1 MFKVLVVD
9 DDPNVRLFLE
19 RLLSKK
25 FSCTVETAKDGADA
39 LSKLKE
45 FDAEV
50 MLLDITMPV
59 MDGVE
64 TLTALRQDN
73 NYNNLEVIVL
83 TAVSEKETVAKVMS
97 MGVVDYMLKPLLY
110 EQTYLRLKELFEII
124 RKRIQ
129 KRKLMKTAEE
139 TDDAK
144 IDPSVEKFL
153 LVLSDEELRLNL
165 KENLTKLGFYVID
178 TDNGAEGLKLF
189 VKFKP
194 NKIIVGENLHL
205 LNEMLFAQKIKT
217 FRSNMPKLEMYYVK
231 HDLNEINETQKKL
244 FDFIISKDKVIS
256 LFKKN

>member
-1 MFKVLVVD
+1 MFRVLVVD

-64 TLTALRQDN
+64 TLTAIRQDDN
-73 NYNNLEVIVL
+73 FKDLEVIVL

-110 EQTYLRLKELFEII
+110 EQTYLRIKELFEIV

-129 KRKLMKTAEE
+129 KKKLLATSE
-139 TDDAK
+139 TDAN

-153 LVLSDEELRLNL
+153 LVLSEEDLRLKL
-165 KENLTKLGFYVID
+165 KESLTKLGYYIID

-189 VKFKP
+189 VKYKP
-194 NKIIVGENLHL
+194 NKVIMGENIHL
-205 LNEMLFAQKIKT
+205 LNEKLFAQKIQT
-217 FRSNMPKLEMYYVK
+217 FKGKMPQLEIYFIKKDLSNISATEKS
-231 HDLNEINETQKKL
+231 L
-244 FDFIISKDKVIS
+244 FDFIISKDKAVKM
-256 LFKKN
+256 FQK

>member
-1 MFKVLVVD
+1 MFRVLVVD

-64 TLTALRQDN
+64 TLNALRQDDKFK
-73 NYNNLEVIVL
+73 NLEVIVL

-110 EQTYLRLKELFEII
+110 EQTYIRLKELFEIV

-129 KRKLMKTAEE
+129 KRKLME
-139 TDDAK
+139 TSDNEADAN

-153 LVLSDEELRLNL
+153 LVLSDEQLKRNL
-165 KENLTKLGFYVID
+165 KENLTRLGYYVLD

-189 VKFKP
+189 VKYKP
-194 NKIIVGENLHL
+194 NKIIVGENIHL
-205 LNEMLFAQKIKT
+205 LNEKLFAQKIQT
-217 FRSNMPKLEMYYVK
+217 FKNQMPKLELYYIK
-231 HDLNEINETQKKL
+231 QELGNITSSDKSL
-244 FDFIISKDKVIS
+244 FDYIISKDKAVAM
-256 LFKKN
+256 FQK

>member
-1 MFKVLVVD
+1 MFRVLVVD

-64 TLTALRQDN
+64 TLNALRQDDKFK
-73 NYNNLEVIVL
+73 NLEVIVL

-110 EQTYLRLKELFEII
+110 EQTFIRLKELFEIV

-129 KRKLMKTAEE
+129 KRKLME
-139 TDDAK
+139 TSENEADSN

-153 LVLSDEELRLNL
+153 LVLSDEKLRRNL
-165 KENLTKLGFYVID
+165 KESLTRLGYYVLD

-189 VKFKP
+189 VKYKP
-194 NKIIVGENLHL
+194 NKIIVGENIHL
-205 LNEMLFAQKIKT
+205 LNEKLFAQKIQT
-217 FRSNMPKLEMYYVK
+217 FKNQMPKLELYYIK
-231 HDLNEINETQKKL
+231 QELGSITSSDKSL
-244 FDFIISKDKVIS
+244 FDYIISKDKAVS
-256 LFKKN
+256 MFQK

>member
-1 MFKVLVVD
+1 MFRVLVVD

-64 TLTALRQDN
+64 TLNALRQDDKFK
-73 NYNNLEVIVL
+73 NLEVIVL

-110 EQTYLRLKELFEII
+110 EQTFIRLKELFEIV

-129 KRKLMKTAEE
+129 KRKLME
-139 TDDAK
+139 TSENEADAN

-153 LVLSDEELRLNL
+153 LVLSDEELKRNL
-165 KENLTKLGFYVID
+165 KENLTRLGFYVLD

-189 VKFKP
+189 VKYKP
-194 NKIIVGENLHL
+194 NKIIVGENIHL
-205 LNEMLFAQKIKT
+205 LNEKLFAQKIQT
-217 FRSNMPKLEMYYVK
+217 FKNQMPKLELYYIK
-231 HDLNEINETQKKL
+231 QELGSITSSDKSL
-244 FDFIISKDKVIS
+244 FDYIISKDKAVS
-256 LFKKN
+256 MFQK

>member
-1 MFKVLVVD
+1 MFRVLVVD

-19 RLLSKK
+19 RLLAKK
-25 FSCTVETAKDGADA
+25 FSCTVQTARDGADA

-64 TLTALRQDN
+64 TLTAIRQDDKFK
-73 NYNNLEVIVL
+73 NLEVIVL

-110 EQTYLRLKELFEII
+110 EQTYLRLKELFEIV

-129 KRKLMKTAEE
+129 KKKLMETSESEE
-139 TDDAK
+139 EL
-144 IDPSVEKFL
+144 DPSIEKFL
-153 LVLSDEELRLNL
+153 LVLSDENLRMNL
-165 KENLTKLGFYVID
+165 KESLTNLGYYVID

-194 NKIIVGENLHL
+194 EKVIVGENIHL
-205 LNEMLFAQKIKT
+205 LNEKLFAQKIKT
-217 FRSNMPKLEMYYVK
+217 FKGQIPALEVYFVKKEMGNISNTEKE
-231 HDLNEINETQKKL
+231 L
-244 FDFIISKDKVIS
+244 FDFIISKDKAIAM
-256 LFKKN
+256 FKE

>member
-1 MFKVLVVD
+1 MFRVLVVD

-64 TLTALRQDN
+64 TLNALRQDDKFK
-73 NYNNLEVIVL
+73 NLEVIVL

-110 EQTYLRLKELFEII
+110 EQTFIRLKELFDIV

-129 KRKLMKTAEE
+129 KRKLME
-139 TDDAK
+139 TSENEADAN

-153 LVLSDEELRLNL
+153 LVLSDEELKRNL
-165 KENLTKLGFYVID
+165 KENLTRLGFYVLD

-189 VKFKP
+189 VKYKP
-194 NKIIVGENLHL
+194 NKIIVGENIHL
-205 LNEMLFAQKIKT
+205 LNEKLFAQKIQT
-217 FRSNMPKLEMYYVK
+217 FKNQMPKLELYYIK
-231 HDLNEINETQKKL
+231 QELSSITSSDKSL
-244 FDFIISKDKVIS
+244 FDYIISKDKAVS
-256 LFKKN
+256 MFQK

>member
-1 MFKVLVVD
+1 MFRVLVVD

-64 TLTALRQDN
+64 TLNALRQDDKFK
-73 NYNNLEVIVL
+73 NLEVIVL

-110 EQTYLRLKELFEII
+110 EQTFIRLKELFEIV

-129 KRKLMKTAEE
+129 KRKLME
-139 TDDAK
+139 TSENEADAN

-153 LVLSDEELRLNL
+153 LVLSDEELKRNL
-165 KENLTKLGFYVID
+165 KENLTRLGFYVLD

-189 VKFKP
+189 VKYKP
-194 NKIIVGENLHL
+194 NKIIVGENIHL
-205 LNEMLFAQKIKT
+205 LNEKLFAQKIQT
-217 FRSNMPKLEMYYVK
+217 FKNQMPKLELYYIK
-231 HDLNEINETQKKL
+231 QELGSITNSDKSL
-244 FDFIISKDKVIS
+244 FDYIISKDKAVS
-256 LFKKN
+256 MFQK